1 MSDALIG
8 VIIGGAIAILPPIF
22 TIIIQTI
29 NENKKEK
36 KKNKQLAYDKIIRYL
51 YKLYNC
57 NVKTTKLEDI
67 FLLTEEVSVLATM
80 YCSTEIQEG
89 IKISSDLFNE
99 YIKNK
104 AKDNPKKIKETK
116 EKLGQ
121 NNKIVRKLISRDMGN
136 K

>member
-29 NENKKEK
+29 NDNKKDK

-51 YKLYNC
+51 HKLYNC

-67 FLLTEEVSVLATM
+67 CLLTEEVSVLATM
-80 YCSTEIQEG
+80 YCCSEIQEG
-89 IKISSDLFNE
+89 IKVSSDLFSE

-104 AKDNPKKIKETK
+104 TKGNPKKVKETR
-116 EKLGQ
+116 EKLAK
-121 NNKIVRKLISRDMGN
+121 NNKIVKALISKDMGN